1 MASYAVSTINK
12 PFTVLVEG
20 NIGSGKTTY
29 LEYFR
34 QYDDITLLTEPVEA
48 WRDLNGWNLL
58 VRFVDR
64 LLCWSL
70 N

>member
-1 MASYAVSTINK
+1 MKSR

-34 QYDDITLLTEPVEA
+34 QFDDITLLTEPVEA
-48 WRDLNGWNLL
+48 WRNLNGWNLL
-58 VRFVDR
+58 VR
-64 LLCWSL
+64 L
-70 N
+70 NHLDNFL